1 MNLFLSALALVNKPS
16 RFFVSVAPILC
27 NNAATEG
34 PDTID
39 TDNNH
44 EPTAWE
50 LLIDYKFQ
58 LAGGRGTAHT
68 WSGSGSSG

>member
-1 MNLFLSALALVNKPS
+1 MNLFRSVLALVNKPS
-16 RFFVSVAPILC
+16 RPFVSVAPILC
-27 NNAATEG
+27 NSAATEG

-39 TDNNH
+39 TDNNR
-44 EPTAWE
+44 EPTARE

-68 WSGSGSSG
+68 WSGSRSSG